1 MPPVDPLMKA
11 LMEVK
16 MLASR
21 SRKEA
26 EKANKTRLSE
36 ENKASRAMK
45 NHEFQIAQ
53 IHSQSAVREHHRY
66 VSLRAE
72 AAEAEVLV
80 NDLKAAY
87 STRERARSLAYASKA
102 LEGASRTINLERVL
116 VTANSFLERSQD
128 FKIASSAIRDVS
140 QGVQEQSLGGEGK
153 EEVERLMQKLADE
166 AGVDM
171 REHLEANAAPAGE
184 VGAREGAGK
193 QREEED
199 GLDARLRALRA

>member
-1 MPPVDPLMKA
+1 MPAVDPLMKA

-36 ENKASRAMK
+36 EAKASRAMK
-45 NHEFQIAQ
+45 NREFQIAQ

-66 VSLRAE
+66 VSLRSE

-116 VTANSFLERSQD
+116 ATANSFLERSQD

-153 EEVERLMQKLADE
+153 EEVDRLMQKLADE

-171 REHLEANAAPAGE
+171 REHLEANAAPEGE
-184 VGAREGAGK
+184 VGVREGAGK
-193 QREEED
+193 QKEED

>member
-45 NHEFQIAQ
+45 NREFQIAQ

-87 STRERARSLAYASKA
+87 STRERGALARLRLQGARGRLAYHQP
-102 LEGASRTINLERVL
+102 GARAGHRQL
-116 VTANSFLERSQD
+116 VPGAQPGFQD
-128 FKIASSAIRDVS
+128 CELGDPRCVAGGAGAELGR
-140 QGVQEQSLGGEGK
+140 GGEG
-153 EEVERLMQKLADE
+153 
-166 AGVDM
+166 G
-171 REHLEANAAPAGE
+171 G
-184 VGAREGAGK
+184 
-193 QREEED
+193 
-199 GLDARLRALRA
+199 